1 VHSENALQKQLSGEL
16 NQPSE
21 LYAPLRFA
29 VNTRESQNVIHQLF
43 QPEMDEMNLR
53 FIHSCDAR

>member
-1 VHSENALQKQLSGEL
+1 VDVNATCYDSQNACAHSENALQKQLSGEL

-29 VNTRESQNVIHQLF
+29 VNTKESQNVIHRLF
-43 QPEMDEMNLR
+43 QL
-53 FIHSCDAR
+53 